1 VKRLLL
7 IGAGHAHAVVLRAL
21 AKEPLLGARVDF
33 VSAHGV
39 ELYSGMLPGVI
50 AGHYQRADAEVNFR
64 ALAERAYV
72 EFLETSVRR
81 LDLEKRSVLLAD
93 GRTLSYDIASLNVG
107 SLVDTSVPG
116 AERALAA
123 KPFDTLL
130 NKLGTPSRVAV
141 AGAGAA
147 GAELAMALRF
157 RGAQAVALYS
167 DAQAFPAPHA
177 ARVVRILRRARVDFR
192 PGMRLQA
199 IEPGPVALSGA
210 TRQAFDVVI
219 LASGPRAR
227 DWPRDS
233 GLAADERGYVRVKR
247 TLQSVSHP
255 EVFAAGDC
263 ASVEGSPEPK
273 SGVYA
278 VRQGAVLHR
287 NLVAAV
293 ADNALT
299 DYEPGRRALAILS
312 CGGRYALATWGD
324 WAAEGRWVWHWK
336 DRIDRRWVA
345 SLNFRA

>member
-21 AKEPLLGARVDF
+21 AKEPLLGARIDF

-39 ELYSGMLPGVI
+39 ELYSGMLPGVV
-50 AGHYQRADAEVNFR
+50 AGHYEQADAEVDFR

-72 EFLETSVRR
+72 EFVETSVTR
-81 LDLEKRSVLLAD
+81 LDLARRTAVLAD
-93 GRTLSYDIASLNVG
+93 GRTLAYDIASLNVG
-107 SLVDTSVPG
+107 SRVDTSVRG
-116 AERALAA
+116 ANLALAV
-123 KPFDTLL
+123 KPFAKLL
-130 NKLGTPSRVAV
+130 GALGTPRRIAI

-157 RGAQAVALYS
+157 RGAEAVALYS
-167 DAQAFPAPHA
+167 DAATSSKPHA
-177 ARVVRILRRARVDFR
+177 ARIERILRRAKVDFR
-192 PGMRLQA
+192 PGMPLEA
-199 IEPGPVALSGA
+199 IEPGPVVLSGA
-210 TRQAFDVVI
+210 TRQDFDLVI
-219 LASGPRAR
+219 LASGPRALE
-227 DWPRDS
+227 WPRDS
-233 GLAADERGYVRVKR
+233 GLAVDESGYVRVTR

-263 ASVEGSPEPK
+263 AVMEGMPEPK

-278 VRQGAVLHR
+278 VRQGAALHR

-293 ADNALT
+293 ADEALAG
-299 DYEPGRRALAILS
+299 YVPRRRALSILS
-312 CGGRYALATWGD
+312 CGGRYALATWGE

-345 SLNFRA
+345 SLSSTA

>member
-7 IGAGHAHAVVLRAL
+7 IGAGHAHAAVLRAL
-21 AKEPLLGARVDF
+21 VKEPLLGARIDF
-33 VSAHGV
+33 VSAHGI

-50 AGHYQRADAEVNFR
+50 AGHYRRKEAEVDFR

-72 EFLETSVRR
+72 EFLETSVTR
-81 LDLEKRSVLLAD
+81 LDLARRSAVLAD
-93 GRTLSYDIASLNVG
+93 GRTLAYDIASLNVG
-107 SLVDTSVPG
+107 SRVDVSVRG
-116 AERALAA
+116 AHLALAA
-123 KPFDTLL
+123 KPFHRLL
-130 NKLGTPSRVAV
+130 DGLGTPSRVAI

-157 RGAQAVALYS
+157 RGTEAVALYS
-167 DAQAFPAPHA
+167 DGPAFAAAHA
-177 ARVVRILRRARVDFR
+177 KRVEHILRRANVDFR
-192 PGMRLQA
+192 PGMPLEA
-199 IEPGPVALSGA
+199 IEPGPVVLSGA
-210 TRQAFDVVI
+210 TRQDFDLVI
-219 LASGPRAR
+219 LATGPRAL

-233 GLAADERGYVRVKR
+233 GLAVDESGYVRVTR

-263 ASVEGSPEPK
+263 AVMDGMPEPK

-293 ADNALT
+293 ADEALS
-299 DYEPGRRALAILS
+299 DYVPRRRALSIMS
-312 CGGRYALATWGD
+312 CGGRYALATWGE

-345 SLNFRA
+345 SLRPAA